1 MLHDFN
7 SLENVES
14 EQAFLIDTITTGKV
28 VSGSAN
34 GEEGR
39 RNTKVPTYCIHTCET
54 SGVRTLTNSF
64 PTTSASIR
72 MGFWRDWEDSLSYG
86 GGDNTVKINVVTPL
100 GPPPAGRPTR
110 TPPSGILETE
120 PRTWGVPNPTH
131 YHRYGQL
138 QLSAENYCS

>member
-39 RNTKVPTYCIHTCET
+39 RNLKVPTYCIHTCET

-100 GPPPAGRPTR
+100 GPPAGRPSHPNSPLR
-110 TPPSGILETE
+110 HFRDGASNLVRAE
-120 PRTWGVPNPTH
+120 PNPLPPIGATTTF
-131 YHRYGQL
+131 RRKL
-138 QLSAENYCS
+138 L